1 MTPDGGGRPDG
12 GLAEAITEHFGS
24 FERFH
29 GQMSAATTL
38 VQGSGWGCCATSR
51 RRSG

>member
-29 GQMSAATTL
+29 GQMSAATTP